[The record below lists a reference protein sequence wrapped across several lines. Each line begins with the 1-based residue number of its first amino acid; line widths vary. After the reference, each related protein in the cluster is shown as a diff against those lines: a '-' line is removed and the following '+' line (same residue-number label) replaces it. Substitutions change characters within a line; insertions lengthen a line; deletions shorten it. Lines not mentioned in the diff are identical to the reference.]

1 MATNIIIINSPS
13 DDEDSKSGVEQHRL
27 LRPSSPSDIPQKTFK
42 PFPKTIIRSIE
53 NNRKQRF
60 PHSRS
65 TSDFHTIQQSSI
77 DTTDDDI
84 DDNYET
90 TATTTTTTTTTTN
103 SSGKRLLA
111 LTRVQRSPSDVRVTL
126 FPNENVTK
134 RSLVV
139 KSANEIHSSDQSLD
153 DIKSPKQ
160 KRSEYLRRSILEN
173 RLNRR
178 IHTSLS
184 SSTLRSLGR
193 NRSAQNLVQRS
204 NRRQT
209 YYLSRNSKWHFVRN
223 HLHDIAMMSLPYARM
238 KVIERDLRWM
248 HLREEICKQV
258 LDMREIL
265 ILREQDDGIVKKH
278 AKTGFNLK
286 SISPN
291 EVVFVEHDGQ
301 IHSMGIRDL
310 VVGRFIRDK
319 QMTLDAWAQLDAR
332 RKIQVQQDIL
342 KQQEGRARLKRHIA
356 FSFCLCNLSF
366 IILMFAAMFVFAT
379 TTIVE
384 LRSKEFF

>member
-13 DDEDSKSGVEQHRL
+13 DDEDSKSEIEQRRL
-27 LRPSSPSDIPQKTFK
+27 LRPPSPSDIPQKTFK
-42 PFPKTIIRSIE
+42 PLPQTIIRSIE

-65 TSDFHTIQQSSI
+65 TSDFYTIQQSSI

-90 TATTTTTTTTTTN
+90 TTTTTTTN
-103 SSGKRLLA
+103 SSRKRLLA
-111 LTRVQRSPSDVRVTL
+111 LTRIKRSPSDVRVTL

-134 RSLVV
+134 RSAVV
-139 KSANEIHSSDQSLD
+139 KSSNEIHSSDQSLD
-153 DIKSPKQ
+153 DITSPKQ
-160 KRSEYLRRSILEN
+160 KSTEH

-184 SSTLRSLGR
+184 SATLRSIRR
-193 NRSAQNLVQRS
+193 NLSAQSLVQRS

-223 HLHDIAMMSLPYARM
+223 HLHDVAMMSQPYARM
-238 KVIERDLRWM
+238 KAIERNLRWM

-258 LDMREIL
+258 LDMREIS
-265 ILREQDDGIVKKH
+265 ILRQQDDGIVKKH
-278 AKTGFNLK
+278 PKTGFDLK

-291 EVVFVEHDGQ
+291 EVVYVEHDGQ

-379 TTIVE
+379 TVIVE
-384 LRSKEFF
+384 LRSKEFL

>member
-223 HLHDIAMMSLPYARM
+223 HLHDIA
-238 KVIERDLRWM
+238 
-248 HLREEICKQV
+248 
-258 LDMREIL
+258 
-265 ILREQDDGIVKKH
+265 
-278 AKTGFNLK
+278 
-286 SISPN
+286 
-291 EVVFVEHDGQ
+291 
-301 IHSMGIRDL
+301 
-310 VVGRFIRDK
+310 
-319 QMTLDAWAQLDAR
+319 
-332 RKIQVQQDIL
+332 
-342 KQQEGRARLKRHIA
+342 
-356 FSFCLCNLSF
+356 
-366 IILMFAAMFVFAT
+366 
-379 TTIVE
+379 
-384 LRSKEFF
+384 